1 MGKRG
6 RQGKG
11 ERKGCMGRQKKGRET
26 KMSGFYREEPLEEW
40 QPSSWKAQGWGKDM
54 PGRAKGCWENLEA
67 RSALECKTCTS
78 PICPGSQSQPR
89 AVEGHLESILHM
101 LHLRHQEKAGLLKA
115 WLCLG
120 IHFAHRAGIGGWL
133 TAGSQ

>member
-67 RSALECKTCTS
+67 RSSFGMKIGISVPLSGLETK
-78 PICPGSQSQPR
+78 QSCSR
-89 AVEGHLESILHM
+89 LAVEAALI
-101 LHLRHQEKAGLLKA
+101 
-115 WLCLG
+115 
-120 IHFAHRAGIGGWL
+120 
-133 TAGSQ
+133 